1 VEVLSAMFDAVA
13 KRSNA
18 KFPQSR
24 ANPYSSINIPNTVQN
39 SPLQFKELHYVILPQ
54 PDLFRG
60 LGDSQPSNM
69 AERTTSEEPSF
80 TPFTKAERIEQL
92 NEIDK
97 SITALLQ
104 SAGLALQTLSSSSS
118 RSHSSQI
125 SNKREAF
132 QDISNTYLRTLQ
144 SVDVRL
150 RRQIYGLEE
159 ANIIPAEKTKA
170 KANEGQETMLGGM
183 SALMAGQGAG
193 GKEET
198 LISVGEGGIGKLDIG
213 WLNSRSGS
221 VDRDM
226 EAELWERAKVFMEA
240 IDKTGEDGAE
250 SNTSQ
255 QDMES

>member
-80 TPFTKAERIEQL
+80 TRFTKAERIEQL

-118 RSHSSQI
+118 RSHSKTYPIPIYELFNPSTCACAGRYTDWRKRI
-125 SNKREAF
+125 S
-132 QDISNTYLRTLQ
+132 YLR
-144 SVDVRL
+144 
-150 RRQIYGLEE
+150 RRQRQRL
-159 ANIIPAEKTKA
+159 T
-170 KANEGQETMLGGM
+170 
-183 SALMAGQGAG
+183 
-193 GKEET
+193 
-198 LISVGEGGIGKLDIG
+198 
-213 WLNSRSGS
+213 
-221 VDRDM
+221 
-226 EAELWERAKVFMEA
+226 RARRLC
-240 IDKTGEDGAE
+240 
-250 SNTSQ
+250 
-255 QDMES
+255 